1 MEAIGILLALAIPIF
16 IFIGSIV
23 AFVAMS
29 RTTKLDR
36 TIERYRDMVSDL
48 VIRLTEISRRL
59 SVLEGK
65 PDAPKRPAAPPVV
78 PIVQP
83 IEPAQALGPK
93 PEPKPAEEL
102 PETVVPPEAVGPLAT
117 EAAPPIVPTAPKPA
131 PEPKPHVET
140 PPPPPRPRPEPKPA
154 VTPQPAATEAG
165 KKDWTNFESA
175 AGKRW
180 LTWAGVIILFLSIA
194 FFVRHLFQVG
204 WIGPGTQVL
213 LSVGAG
219 LVMLAM
225 GEYFLRQD
233 MRALGRGLV
242 GGGIMVLYAALF
254 AAYSPVY
261 SEKIYGSPVIESQTL
276 TFALMC
282 LVTVIAMVLAIR
294 HDAIS
299 ISFLAVLGGM
309 LTPVL
314 LRTGTDSR
322 DALFSYILLLDL
334 GVLGVAFYKKWRALD
349 ILAFAGTI
357 ALFLG
362 WWLKF
367 GSGNPI
373 HAQLAWLAAFWSVF
387 AIIPVAHHI
396 RHKTPLTVER
406 LVMSLANATFGF
418 AFAYQIL
425 AGRPKDLAWAALIM
439 SGAYLTL
446 GVLIRLRSKDAKAM
460 FGFIAMSITFLTL
473 FAPLRFELNGITM
486 AWLAEAVLLVYLG
499 FLFDYRPVR
508 IGGFITLLLGSA
520 RVFMSHYPIAMDEG
534 VQLAAFANTN
544 FWTMMCAP
552 IAAGIIAIVQQAYRR
567 KAGPDDKQ
575 IQLICTIGAGLLAI
589 LLLSYEMDRWFNAME
604 QFDLVYR
611 RYIKH
616 CARIVLWS
624 IGATGFLA
632 GLKSRMAHPL
642 KIAGLFPLVGSLLLA
657 IGTFAITLPETRH
670 LLALNPL
677 FGATLLACGVM
688 WAYCLTWTD
697 QTTRTACGIGAGLIT
712 LLLFS
717 LELDRWFWT
726 LDEIPGP
733 QLDYLHHCA
742 MSVLWAVGAL
752 AFFLGAKRCS
762 APLPVRCA
770 GLLPLAGSLLLAAYT
785 FATADMEIGGPLAIN
800 PLFGATL
807 LACGIMWI
815 YSLSWPDQKIRTAC
829 GIGAG
834 LITLAFFSLELDR
847 WFWTLDQIPGP
858 YLDYLNHGAMSVL
871 WAVGALGFVVG
882 ARRCSTPHPVRCA
895 GLLPLGAAALLIT
908 YTFSLNP
915 GLQHMLFIS
924 PLFAAA
930 VFVCGMMWL
939 TSLTWLQK
947 ESKTALTV
955 ATSYATVTLLCAEVI
970 LWIVRMAPKWGIQPE
985 YTCWWVATMLLAG
998 SAAIYL
1004 AFGRLKRNTEAYF
1017 AGLAPLILA
1026 WMCGMRIF
1034 WLAGP
1039 DGMTMFANPR
1049 FIAAAMTLAVLLAWP
1064 AVMRSDRR
1072 MADKFSD
1079 AITPLYVWFTAS
1091 FLALLTV
1098 EPAGW
1103 CSRSIADPDQSTR
1116 IIQMSISIVWGLYAT
1131 GMLSIGFWK
1140 RVMPLRLAALALF
1153 AITAAK
1159 LLLVDMANVGQ
1170 IYRIISFFVM
1180 GLLMVAA
1187 SYLYH
1192 KAEKS
1197 LKKSEQIAGEQ

>member
-1 MEAIGILLALAIPIF
+1 MDPILILLALAIPIF
-16 IFIGSIV
+16 VFVGSVV
-23 AFVAMS
+23 AFMAMS

-48 VIRLTEISRRL
+48 VIRLTDISRRL

-65 PDAPKRPAAPPVV
+65 PGVPKKPAPPPVV
-78 PIVQP
+78 SILRPA
-83 IEPAQALGPK
+83 EPSQALGPK
-93 PEPKPAEEL
+93 PPQQPPEEL
-102 PETVVPPEAVGPLAT
+102 PATVVQPEIVHPVST
-117 EAAPPIVPTAPKPA
+117 PPPIVPLA
-131 PEPKPHVET
+131 PEPKPEPEPRIET
-140 PPPPPRPRPEPKPA
+140 APPPPPPTPKPKPVAEPRPAAA
-154 VTPQPAATEAG
+154 VASKT
-165 KKDWTNFESA
+165 DWTNFESA

-233 MRALGRGLV
+233 MRALGRGLI

-261 SEKIYGSPVIESQTL
+261 SEKIYGSPVIESQAL

-357 ALFLG
+357 AMFLG
-362 WWLKF
+362 WWLQY

-396 RHKTPLTVER
+396 RHKTELTVER

-418 AFAYQIL
+418 AMAYQIL
-425 AGRPKDLAWAALIM
+425 SGRPKDLAWAVLLM

-499 FLFDYRPVR
+499 FLFDYRPAR
-508 IGGFITLLLGSA
+508 LGGFITLLLGSA
-520 RVFMSHYPIAMDEG
+520 RVFMSHYPIAMDQG
-534 VQLAAFANTN
+534 AQLAAFANTN

-552 IAAGIIAIVQQAYRR
+552 IAAGMIAIVQQGYRR

-575 IQLICTIGAGLLAI
+575 IQLICTIGSGLLAI
-589 LLLSYEMDRWFNAME
+589 LLLSYEMDRWFNAQQ
-604 QFDLVYR
+604 QFDPVYR
-611 RYIKH
+611 RYIQY
-616 CARIVLWS
+616 CATIVLWA
-624 IGATGFLA
+624 IGSSAFLA
-632 GLKSRMAHPL
+632 GLKSRMSHPL
-642 KIAGLFPLVGSLLLA
+642 KIAGLLPLVGSLLLA
-657 IGTFAITLPETRH
+657 VYAFNFADPEARH
-670 LLALNPL
+670 LLAINPL
-677 FGATLLACGVM
+677 FGATLLVCGVM
-688 WAYCLTWTD
+688 WAYSLTWTD
-697 QTTRTACGIGAGLIT
+697 QKTRIACGIGAGLIT

-717 LELDRWFWT
+717 LELDRWLWT
-726 LDEIPGP
+726 LEELGGP
-733 QLDYLHHCA
+733 YLDYLHHSS

-752 AFFLGAKRCS
+752 AFLVGARRCS
-762 APLPVRCA
+762 TPQPVRCA
-770 GLLPLAGSLLLAAYT
+770 GLFPLLGSLLVAAGT
-785 FATADMEIGGPLAIN
+785 FTIADSETPHLLAIN
-800 PLFGATL
+800 PLFGAAL
-807 LACGIMWI
+807 LACGIMWA
-815 YSLSWPDQKIRTAC
+815 YSLAWTDQKIRTAC

-834 LITLAFFSLELDR
+834 LITLMFFSLELDR
-847 WFWTLDQIPGP
+847 WFWTLDTIPGP
-858 YLDYLNHGAMSVL
+858 YLEYLHHCAMAVL
-871 WAVGALGFVVG
+871 WAVGALGFAG
-882 ARRCSTPHPVRCA
+882 AARFSSTPQPLRSA
-895 GLLPLGAAALLIT
+895 ALLPLGAAALLIA
-908 YTFSLNP
+908 YTFSLNS
-915 GLQHMLFIS
+915 GLQHMLFVS
-924 PLFAAA
+924 PLFGAAF
-930 VFVCGMMWL
+930 FVCGAMWL
-939 TSLTWLQK
+939 TSLTWPQK
-947 ESKTALTV
+947 ESKTALTI
-955 ATSYATVTLLCAEVI
+955 ATSYATITLLCAEVI
-970 LWIVRMAPKWGIQPE
+970 LWIWRMGPEWGIQPE
-985 YTCWWVATMLLAG
+985 FTCWSVAAMLLAG
-998 SAAIYL
+998 SAAVYL
-1004 AFGRLKRNTEAYF
+1004 AFGRLRHNTEAYF
-1017 AGLAPLILA
+1017 AGLAPLALA
-1026 WMCGMRIF
+1026 WMCGMRLF
-1034 WLAGP
+1034 WIAGP
-1039 DGMTMFANPR
+1039 DGMTMFANQR
-1049 FIAAAMTLAVLLAWP
+1049 FVAAIMTLAVLLAWP

-1072 MADKFSD
+1072 MAGKPND
-1079 AITPLYVWFTAS
+1079 AIIPLYVWFTAS
-1091 FLALLTV
+1091 FLALLTA

-1103 CSRSIADPDQSTR
+1103 CSRNVADPDQSAR

-1153 AITAAK
+1153 AVTAGK

-1192 KAEKS
+1192 KAEKN
-1197 LKKSEQIAGEQ
+1197 LKNSEQIIDDQ